1 MAPSPLTGVL
11 QGTGWYL
18 LTLIFFPSSS
28 HSIMY
33 HFRRSGF
40 SYTSWSLLSISL
52 LTASLA
58 DPDFSNSPLLPVL
71 CFTADVLYISA
82 VTSAYLLLHWISYSS
97 HYISGKLVLFGIS
110 PPCSGQYLFGLLRIP
125 DHSLYKNQM
134 LGHVSSLAKATS
146 QKYDHTRM
154 VSSCVD
160 FWNPFLI
167 AKLKSL
173 QLQESTSPPPLM
185 MFFARLV
192 ILLFFLP
199 SAHLAFL
206 IHFPFFS
213 RDLQTSSLISNIR
226 FSFHISFL
234 SRTK

>member
-11 QGTGWYL
+11 QGTVWYL

-33 HFRRSGF
+33 HSRRSGF
-40 SYTSWSLLSISL
+40 SYTSWSVPSVSL

-58 DPDFSNSPLLPVL
+58 DSDFSNSPLLPVL
-71 CFTADVLYISA
+71 CFTADVLCISV
-82 VTSAYLLLHWISYSS
+82 VTSAYLLLHWIFYSS

-110 PPCSGQYLFGLLRIP
+110 PPCSGQYLFGLLRIS
-125 DHSLYKNQM
+125 DHSLSKNQM
-134 LGHVSSLAKATS
+134 LGHISSLAKATS

-160 FWNPFLI
+160 FWNLFLI

-173 QLQESTSPPPLM
+173 QLQESTSPPTSCDVLCK
-185 MFFARLV
+185 AGNT
-192 ILLFFLP
+192 
-199 SAHLAFL
+199 L
-206 IHFPFFS
+206 IFSPFI
-213 RDLQTSSLISNIR
+213 SSSIFDP
-226 FSFHISFL
+226 FSFL
-234 SRTK
+234 L